1 MVVPTPRRQ
10 STARG
15 RAAGVYAAAPTAM
28 PAPGS
33 SEHERVIFVLRKA
46 ILLAPGMIARPYHMA
61 QPLWMALR
69 DLLPSRSLKHFLRD
83 NSDTFK
89 IVKTEDGNSTW
100 GFIFSSSAEPPRPP
114 PPLRPAPVGA
124 AGVSAAAPAT
134 ALPAEEPPTATQ
146 RKVATEAA
154 TMDERASAAQSNWPV
169 DPPGPAGVATAGP
182 ALKQRDTEVDTVSED
197 SADEEKKDRFS
208 EDEDEG
214 AKPLGKDPYF
224 GNWTV
229 DQFSLPL
236 GFMKIPEA
244 HGGLLLPL
252 LQLKAGEGE
261 EMEIAQLTA
270 TLKSELEARGEVF
283 DEFREVRL
291 NFHILALRDQNKWL
305 LKERLDC
312 IQWSVDKEYDGI
324 PAFITEPQDPQYD
337 ATAIGPQLTEQA
349 ALRCR
354 GKAHTYV
361 RTIVRTYV

>member
-1 MVVPTPRRQ
+1 MVVPTPRSK

-33 SEHERVIFVLRKA
+33 SEHERVIHVLRQA

-69 DLLPSRSLKHFLRD
+69 DLLPLRSLKHFLLD

-154 TMDERASAAQSNWPV
+154 TMDARAQAAQCPWPSVMSPAPSQPPPSSRPQPPVMSPAPAGAAGVSAAA
-169 DPPGPAGVATAGP
+169 PGFGT
-182 ALKQRDTEVDTVSED
+182 ALKR
-197 SADEEKKDRFS
+197 
-208 EDEDEG
+208 
-214 AKPLGKDPYF
+214 
-224 GNWTV
+224 
-229 DQFSLPL
+229 
-236 GFMKIPEA
+236 
-244 HGGLLLPL
+244 H
-252 LQLKAGEGE
+252 
-261 EMEIAQLTA
+261 
-270 TLKSELEARGEVF
+270 
-283 DEFREVRL
+283 
-291 NFHILALRDQNKWL
+291 
-305 LKERLDC
+305 
-312 IQWSVDKEYDGI
+312 YDGSGMHTLSF
-324 PAFITEPQDPQYD
+324 PDSESASVQAVKARRLAAAAEPGWEAMPGSSEGGGWGHSGCDHRDWQGWGGW
-337 ATAIGPQLTEQA
+337 GPGGWDQGWWHG
-349 ALRCR
+349 R
-354 GKAHTYV
+354 GGWSG
-361 RTIVRTYV
+361 